1 MKLLL
6 IYLISVLAIAGCH
19 AGPQIEDFEQAWQPE
34 GIGVSIKLDPRFD
47 DRKRVEGELLEV
59 RRDGLLVNSREPQ
72 KGYVV
77 RKGLVFV
84 SYSVMRNVEV
94 EDLNLNVVSDS
105 YSYDDEDSFTESD
118 KYSGR
123 IGSQREQLRLLS
135 RFPQGLS
142 QSLLE
147 EMLKA
152 EGQRT
157 VDIISSK

>member
-1 MKLLL
+1 MKLLI
-6 IYLISVLAIAGCH
+6 IYLISALAIAGCH

-34 GIGVSIKLDPRFD
+34 GIGVSIMLDPRFD

-94 EDLNLNVVSDS
+94 DDLNLNVVSES
-105 YSYDDEDSFTESD
+105 YLDDDDEIFTKSERP
-118 KYSGR
+118 SGNIER
-123 IGSQREQLRLLS
+123 QREQLRLLS

-147 EMLKA
+147 DMLKA
-152 EGQRT
+152 EGQTT
-157 VDIISSK
+157 VDIISRK